1 MSMTQPIQ
9 GVFMNRQLESSGA
22 LHWADWKVVLKNVK
36 DEVENDRIG
45 LIAAAVAYYALFSI
59 FPLLIATVSIYGIF
73 ADPIDVAKQIQAMA
87 QFVPRDAL
95 RVIDQELMS
104 IVQNSS
110 GTLGFGAAVSILITL
125 WTASKGTKVLM
136 EAMNIAYGEK
146 EKRGFFR
153 FNVTA
158 VLLTLGAVVT
168 TVLAVGSIAVLPP
181 IMDLIGF
188 GGLTNLLIRVLRWP
202 VLLLLF
208 LCGLAILYRYGPSRE
223 QLKLRWMSLGGFVTT
238 LMILLASVGFAFYV
252 EKYGAYNKTYG
263 SLAGV
268 VVLLLWFY
276 LVSYAVLLGVELNA
290 EIDQARSRP
299 RPEAKETK
307 RPELVAQP

>member
-1 MSMTQPIQ
+1 
-9 GVFMNRQLESSGA
+9 MNHKPGSSVA
-22 LHWADWKVVLKNVK
+22 LRWSDWKIILKKVK
-36 DEVENDRIG
+36 NEVENDRVG

-73 ADPIDVAKQIQAMA
+73 ADPIDVAKQIQIMA

-95 RVIDQELMS
+95 QVIDRELMS

-110 GTLGFGAAVSILITL
+110 GKLGFGAAVSILITL

-153 FNVTA
+153 FNSTA
-158 VLLTLGAVVT
+158 LILTLGAVVT

-188 GGLTNLLIRVLRWP
+188 GGFANTLIRVLRWP
-202 VLLLLF
+202 VLLVLF
-208 LCGLAILYRYGPSRE
+208 MSGLAILYRYGPSRH
-223 QLKLRWMSLGGFVTT
+223 QLRWRWMTIGGAVTT
-238 LMILLASVGFAFYV
+238 FMILLASVGFAFYV

-276 LVSYAVLLGVELNA
+276 LVSYAVLLGVEFNA
-290 EIDQARSRP
+290 EIEQALSRDRSAAP
-299 RPEAKETK
+299 DKKSPGLITSQDHV
-307 RPELVAQP
+307 PG

>member
-1 MSMTQPIQ
+1 
-9 GVFMNRQLESSGA
+9 
-22 LHWADWKVVLKNVK
+22 
-36 DEVENDRIG
+36 
-45 LIAAAVAYYALFSI
+45 
-59 FPLLIATVSIYGIF
+59 
-73 ADPIDVAKQIQAMA
+73 
-87 QFVPRDAL
+87 
-95 RVIDQELMS
+95 
-104 IVQNSS
+104 
-110 GTLGFGAAVSILITL
+110 
-125 WTASKGTKVLM
+125 M